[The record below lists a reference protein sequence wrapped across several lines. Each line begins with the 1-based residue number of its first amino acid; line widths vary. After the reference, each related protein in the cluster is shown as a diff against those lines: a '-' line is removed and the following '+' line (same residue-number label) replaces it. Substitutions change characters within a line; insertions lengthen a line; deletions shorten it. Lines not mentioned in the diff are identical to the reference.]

1 MRRRTWPLTAVA
13 RATTVA
19 LLWLLVLSA
28 SAVVAAAADDP
39 APGTWGWPLTPKPEV
54 VSRFVRPT
62 SPWGPGHRGVDLL
75 GRPHQPVLAVAAG
88 RVTFAGMLAGRGVVV
103 VSHGAL
109 RSTYE
114 PVLTSVSVGNHVD
127 AGQRVGVLATSGSH
141 CSPRACLHLGV
152 LRGQEY
158 VDPLAL
164 LGGGPIRLKPLAG
177 TGAPP
182 SAESGPARAG
192 AAVGAG
198 HAAGSGKPGS
208 SPARVLRALAGA
220 GVGLLTAAGAAWLR
234 RGRGTGQA
242 LG

>member
-1 MRRRTWPLTAVA
+1 MRRRTWPRAAA

-28 SAVVAAAADDP
+28 TAVGAAAADDP
-39 APGTWGWPLTPKPEV
+39 APRTWGWPLSPKPAV
-54 VSRFVRPT
+54 LSRFDLPA

-75 GRPHQPVLAVAAG
+75 GRPRQPVLAVAAG

-114 PVLTSVSVGNHVD
+114 PVLASVTVGARVD
-127 AGQRVGVLATSGSH
+127 AGERIGVLATTGSH

-152 LRGQEY
+152 LRGRKY
-158 VDPLAL
+158 VDPLTL

-182 SAESGPARAG
+182 SAEPGPGRAG
-192 AAVGAG
+192 AAA
-198 HAAGSGKPGS
+198 AAGSATGPAAPGS
-208 SPARVLRALAGA
+208 APSRVLRALAGA